1 MIMMVMM
8 IMMILSMII
17 TILLI
22 ILVYFVYSARKPDY
36 HFKGLGVGVQG
47 WGSERQ

>member
-8 IMMILSMII
+8 IMMILSMIF
-17 TILLI
+17 TILI